1 MSERMNE
8 PWLKTSLQFLYRRIG
23 RIVRRNAGKGP
34 MHAASLRVGDCVR
47 VNSGVRDPDFGM
59 DIGGWQGRIREPEKE
74 GIVLVAWDSITLKN
88 MGVPLIVRCERENLD
103 WEVMALSVSEL
114 SKAPCRDTHRAV
126 SATVASI
133 TATLLEDARLKDIFG
148 S

>member
-1 MSERMNE
+1 MNG
-8 PWLKTSLQFLYRRIG
+8 PWLKTILQFLCREIG

-34 MHAASLRVGDCVR
+34 MYAASLRVGGCVR

-59 DIGGWQGRIREPEKE
+59 DIGGWQGRIREPEEE

-88 MGVPLIVRCERENLD
+88 MGVALIVRCERKNLD
-103 WEVMALSVSEL
+103 WEVMALSMSEL

-133 TATLLEDARLKDIFG
+133 RAKLLKDPRLKDIFG
-148 S
+148 P